1 MIQAFLPALSRSRGA
16 IVNILSRNSLAP
28 IPVMPAYSISK
39 AAAFSLTQSL
49 RVLLAG
55 QGLRVHAVLPGPVD
69 TDMLQGVDIPKT
81 SPESVA
87 AAVFDAMD
95 NEEDDI
101 FPDPASAFI
110 ADSWRDGATK
120 ALERQMTQAMHAAP

>member
-1 MIQAFLPALSRSRGA
+1 MRDDLTACRPTRYR
-16 IVNILSRNSLAP
+16 R
-28 IPVMPAYSISK
+28 

-55 QGLRVHAVLPGPVD
+55 HGVRVHAVMGGPVD
-69 TDMLQGVDIPKT
+69 TDMLRGSTYPKA

-87 AAVFDAMD
+87 AAVFDAVEN
-95 NEEDDI
+95 NEEDI

-110 ADSWRDGATK
+110 ADTRRDGATK
-120 ALERQMTQAMHAAP
+120 ALERQLAQAVHATR